1 MSILLS
7 WAQIVHPAL
16 LALLVVM
23 ALHPIQCNPI
33 KIWSPLL
40 FHDQDTASPPFPQR
54 KELVAQVARIYWP
67 HLISATMVQPGS
79 LFLSLHFITA
89 FVIMQAPRHPFLEAR
104 AISQSSIWLCDLS
117 YGFWTLSLVLSLSIG
132 STGAWVWVYI
142 LYTGAWVWVYI
153 LLASSRA
160 IGQRYSLR
168 QIQKVSRYCLCV
180 LPSAF
185 TVNMISINYYLV
197 FGKNLDAPA

>member
-1 MSILLS
+1 MHWNEHSPFLS
-7 WAQIVHPAL
+7 TNSASSLIGSGNGSAPQLNATQSKYGL
-16 LALLVVM
+16 
-23 ALHPIQCNPI
+23 
-33 KIWSPLL
+33 SL
-40 FHDQDTASPPFPQR
+40 FFHNQDTASPPFPQR
-54 KELVAQVARIYWP
+54 KELVAQVTRICWP

-132 STGAWVWVYI
+132 STGAWV
-142 LYTGAWVWVYI
+142 YI

-168 QIQKVSRYCLCV
+168 QIQKVSRYCLFV
-180 LPSAF
+180 QPSEFAVDEKI
-185 TVNMISINYYLV
+185 TQTMLHYQ
-197 FGKNLDAPA
+197 G

>member
-1 MSILLS
+1 MHWNEHSPFLS
-7 WAQIVHPAL
+7 TNSASSLIGSGNGSAPNWMQPNQNMV
-16 LALLVVM
+16 
-23 ALHPIQCNPI
+23 
-33 KIWSPLL
+33 SPLL
-40 FHDQDTASPPFPQR
+40 FHNQDTTSPPFPQR

-67 HLISATMVQPGS
+67 HLINATLVQPGS

-132 STGAWVWVYI
+132 STGAWV
-142 LYTGAWVWVYI
+142 YI

-185 TVNMISINYYLV
+185 TGDEKITQL
-197 FGKNLDAPA
+197 

>member
-7 WAQIVHPAL
+7 WAQTVHQAL
-16 LALLVVM
+16 LAVVM

-67 HLISATMVQPGS
+67 HLINATLVQPGS

-104 AISQSSIWLCDLS
+104 ALSQSSIWFELWVMNFK
-117 YGFWTLSLVLSLSIG
+117 FWYWVSVLGVLVLGYISFWPLLGPLGNATHWGRSRKCLAIVCVSYHLPLQ
-132 STGAWVWVYI
+132 ST
-142 LYTGAWVWVYI
+142 
-153 LLASSRA
+153 R
-160 IGQRYSLR
+160 
-168 QIQKVSRYCLCV
+168 K
-180 LPSAF
+180 
-185 TVNMISINYYLV
+185 
-197 FGKNLDAPA
+197 

>member
-1 MSILLS
+1 MHWNEHSPFLS
-7 WAQIVHPAL
+7 TNSASSLIGSGNGSAPQLNATQSKYGL
-16 LALLVVM
+16 
-23 ALHPIQCNPI
+23 
-33 KIWSPLL
+33 SL
-40 FHDQDTASPPFPQR
+40 FFHNQDTASPPFPQR

-132 STGAWVWVYI
+132 STGAWV
-142 LYTGAWVWVYI
+142 YI

-168 QIQKVSRYCLCV
+168 QIQKVSRYCLFV
-180 LPSAF
+180 QPSEFAVDEKI
-185 TVNMISINYYLV
+185 TQTMLHYQ
-197 FGKNLDAPA
+197 G